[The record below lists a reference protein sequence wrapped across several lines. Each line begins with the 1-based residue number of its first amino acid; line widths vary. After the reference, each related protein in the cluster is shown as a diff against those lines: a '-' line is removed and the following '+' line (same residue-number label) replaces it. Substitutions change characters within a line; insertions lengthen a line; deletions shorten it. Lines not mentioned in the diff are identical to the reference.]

1 MFSQVINIK
10 ADQLRS
16 KVSLFCKNI
25 LLNKFIQMKA
35 NLPASGSSRGLDAVD
50 KSRKAATAL
59 LELKFPDRDVNN
71 ASLQM
76 TTPLEIKYHNFSQKD
91 MIKKSKDLKGHEV

>member
-1 MFSQVINIK
+1 
-10 ADQLRS
+10 
-16 KVSLFCKNI
+16 
-25 LLNKFIQMKA
+25 MKA
-35 NLPASGSSRGLDAVD
+35 NLPASGSSCGSDAVD

-76 TTPLEIKYHNFSQKD
+76 TTPLEIKYHKFSQKD
-91 MIKKSKDLKGHEV
+91 MIKKNKGHEV